1 MGDAG
6 TRRRWGSEL
15 DATLQSPPGT
25 KRPQVRGILVESLWN
40 PLGPEWLPSPA
51 GGDNFQPCL
60 GRGAGTALT
69 HAGAEVGVSLAQ
81 ELPGIP
87 TRGHP

>member
-15 DATLQSPPGT
+15 DATLRSPPGT

-40 PLGPEWLPSPA
+40 PCGILL
-51 GGDNFQPCL
+51 
-60 GRGAGTALT
+60 ALSGS
-69 HAGAEVGVSLAQ
+69 HHPQEVTTSSLALAEEQ
-81 ELPGIP
+81 GWL
-87 TRGHP
+87 